1 MPMSVITRPLPSQL
15 DEDKVKRFIE
25 EVDVRPSTFLLLSS
39 RRWNCEGL
47 TFLFAWCLGR
57 AQRGDEF
64 TPIEVLRVRSPTDPS
79 QSYYFSLGGCH
90 RCVP

>member
-1 MPMSVITRPLPSQL
+1 MSVITRPLPSQL

-25 EVDVRPSTFLLLSS
+25 EVDVRSPPFLLLSS
-39 RRWNCEGL
+39 RLELRGAKLVRLVPW
-47 TFLFAWCLGR
+47 